1 MHCKLSLR
9 DPGNYSVHAATQSN
23 CIRHLSATSYTFA
36 TLCPA
41 IHRVVQP
48 QGYVLRKSPE
58 AKLLPIAIDHEASLP
73 CCYYYMST
81 DGHMRSCGHTF
92 FEGVSPCNHTFF
104 PGPLREA
111 LQGRSPAEGGVSA
124 TTTSAP
130 SCSSSSRDRL
140 LGRPAPRR
148 QALPSHERSNRQGTP
163 AIFFPWIQ
171 LLFPANSRRHE
182 VTSGVAGGVKAVKW

>member
-1 MHCKLSLR
+1 MYCKLSLR
-9 DPGNYSVHAATQSN
+9 DPDNYSVHAATQSN

-48 QGYVLRKSPE
+48 QGHVLRKSPE
-58 AKLLPIAIDHEASLP
+58 AKLLSIAIDHEASLP

-92 FEGVSPCNHTFF
+92 FEGVSPCNCTFF
-104 PGPLREA
+104 PGPLRGA
-111 LQGRSPAEGGVSA
+111 FAGGGRSVDNNHLC
-124 TTTSAP
+124 P
-130 SCSSSSRDRL
+130 SCSSSSCDRL

-148 QALPSHERSNRQGTP
+148 QALPSHERSDGQGAP

-171 LLFPANSRRHE
+171 LLFPADSRRHE
-182 VTSGVAGGVKAVKW
+182 VTSGAAGGMKAVKW